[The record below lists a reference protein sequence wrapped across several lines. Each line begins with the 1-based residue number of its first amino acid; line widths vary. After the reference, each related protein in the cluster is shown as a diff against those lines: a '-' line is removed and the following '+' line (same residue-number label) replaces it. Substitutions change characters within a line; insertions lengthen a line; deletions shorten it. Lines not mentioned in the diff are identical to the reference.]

1 VSRLAL
7 TTGTQ
12 EASMPLTNST
22 ATSHATGTTAPPDGA
37 PAARPFRD
45 GLLTLEPPRLLGSRC
60 GACGTTAFPVR
71 EFCPA
76 CRAVEGVEPVA
87 LSPRGRVHSF
97 TVVRQ
102 APPGVE
108 VPYVLA
114 WIDLPSDRVRLMS
127 TVVGLAPE
135 EVALNLPAELE
146 LTAFGTAEDGGELL
160 GYRFR
165 ATGTGVAG

>member
-1 VSRLAL
+1 
-7 TTGTQ
+7 
-12 EASMPLTNST
+12 MPLTNSST
-22 ATSHATGTTAPPDGA
+22 TSHATGTITPTAPPHGA
-37 PAARPFRD
+37 PTARPFRD

-60 GACGTTAFPVR
+60 GGCGATAFPPR

-76 CRAVEGVEPVA
+76 CRAVDGLGPVA

-114 WIDLPSDRVRLMS
+114 WIDLPPDRVRLMA
-127 TVVGLAPE
+127 TLVGLAPE
-135 EVALNLPAELE
+135 EVALDLPAELE
-146 LTAFGTAEDGGELL
+146 LTAFGTAEDGVELL

-165 ATGTGVAG
+165 ATGAGVAE